1 MIKLYNGWTHS
12 LTLCCTQSFTYF
24 YLHNAGVKSNKEA
37 LEILT
42 AEGGWFNKKWENI
55 SNDLTNTESES
66 DSLVGAFNSKQRVPF
81 IKKTKP
87 EKITA
92 SGTYSLTRSLINV
105 VAHILTHLVQSVD
118 SGTAKVVM
126 LAPDVGLREFTFDG
140 VLPDRASQSS
150 VYETVSRKLVSDFVN
165 GYNGTIIAYGQ
176 TSSGKTHTMFGDMDS
191 DLVQKHGIIPR
202 ICSEVLTAIDSR
214 KAGSS
219 RASGMPTHLLTR
231 SRTHSLAL
239 Y

>member
-1 MIKLYNGWTHS
+1 MLALTITLSHS
-12 LTLCCTQSFTYF
+12 HTYSLACFLT
-24 YLHNAGVKSNKEA
+24 GVKSNKEA

-42 AEGGWFNKKWENI
+42 AEGGWFNKKWEDI
-55 SNDLTNTESES
+55 SNDQSNTKSDS
-66 DSLVGAFNSKQRVPF
+66 DSLLGTFNSKQRVPF
-81 IKKTKP
+81 IKKSKP

-92 SGTYSLTRSLINV
+92 S
-105 VAHILTHLVQSVD
+105 VQSVD

-150 VYETVSRKLVSDFVN
+150 VYETVSRKLVLDFIN

-176 TSSGKTHTMFGDMDS
+176 TSSGKTHTMFGDMES
-191 DLVQKHGIIPR
+191 DMIQKHGIIPR

-214 KAGSS
+214 KAGSN
-219 RASGMPTHLLTR
+219 RAGMLI
-231 SRTHSLAL
+231 
-239 Y
+239 

>member
-1 MIKLYNGWTHS
+1 MVACTHS
-12 LTLCCTQSFTYF
+12 LGHPHTYSLARF
-24 YLHNAGVKSNKEA
+24 ITGVKSNKEA

-42 AEGGWFNKKWENI
+42 AEGGWFNKKWEGI
-55 SNDLTNTESES
+55 SNDQSNTKSDC
-66 DSLVGAFNSKQRVPF
+66 DSLVDTFNSKQRVPF
-81 IKKTKP
+81 MKKTKQ

-92 SGTYSLTRSLINV
+92 S
-105 VAHILTHLVQSVD
+105 VQTVD

-150 VYETVSRKLVSDFVN
+150 VYETVSRKLVLDFIN

-176 TSSGKTHTMFGDMDS
+176 TSSGKTHTMFGDMES
-191 DLVQKHGIIPR
+191 DMIQKHGVIPR

-214 KAGSS
+214 KPGSDSAGTLIS
-219 RASGMPTHLLTR
+219 LLTR
-231 SRTHSLAL
+231 S
-239 Y
+239 YIQ